1 MFEYSWHLSA
11 LYHLV
16 WPCNYKDKE
25 FVMLGCVL
33 EESLPWPNAN
43 WICTNSGPILS
54 DPLKYNPCG
63 SKAI

>member
-25 FVMLGCVL
+25 FDTTQLCFRQHLLKPMLHLNTCITTHMPVS
-33 EESLPWPNAN
+33 E
-43 WICTNSGPILS
+43 I
-54 DPLKYNPCG
+54 
-63 SKAI
+63 